1 MINQVRKL
9 PRLGGKKSYHILMND
24 LKSMK
29 IGEINYDI
37 LRANHLLI
45 QPKRRY
51 HVTTNS
57 HHRFR
62 KHQNLILDLE
72 INRPNQVWV
81 SDITYIGKQKKPC

>member
-1 MINQVRKL
+1 M
-9 PRLGGKKSYHILMND
+9 PRLGGKKSYHILMDD

-29 IGEINYDI
+29 IGRDKLFDI

-57 HHRFR
+57 HH
-62 KHQNLILDLE
+62 DLE
-72 INRPNQVWV
+72 NIKTKFLIRN
-81 SDITYIGKQKKPC
+81 K